1 MGHSHSNHFNTE
13 KYFGF
18 FLNLYVF
25 SVLSPWDKDG
35 RQRQEH
41 AEAHRLASLEFTVK
55 SVDSKGDPAS
65 DSVKDKN
72 RLPEAVFQLHI
83 LVME

>member
-13 KYFGF
+13 KHFGF

-25 SVLSPWDKDG
+25 SVLFSWDEDG
-35 RQRQEH
+35 RQKQEH
-41 AEAHRLASLEFTVK
+41 AETYRLASLKFTVK

-65 DSVKDKN
+65 DNVKDKN
-72 RLPEAVFQLHI
+72 QLPEAVFQLHI